1 MKLPITPAFLLLTAT
16 LAFTGPGC
24 SKSDDGAAAVDANGK
39 SEAAAVPGKADP
51 ATSQALTTATTA
63 LEKNDYDAAI
73 AALMA
78 AKQNAGAMSDQQT
91 AQYRQSLL
99 DASTKLLEASRTD
112 PKAMEAYQNLGRLMK
127 GR

>member
-1 MKLPITPAFLLLTAT
+1 MKHRILPPFLLLTAS
-16 LAFTGPGC
+16 LALIAPGC

-39 SEAAAVPGKADP
+39 AAAAVVPGKADP
-51 ATSQALTTATTA
+51 EASQALTTATTA
-63 LEKNDYDAAI
+63 LEKNDYDEAI
-73 AALMA
+73 SALMA
-78 AKQNAGAMSDQQT
+78 AKQSAGTMSDQQT

>member
-1 MKLPITPAFLLLTAT
+1 MKLPITPALLLLTAT
-16 LAFTGPGC
+16 LGLTAPGC
-24 SKSDDGAAAVDANGK
+24 SKSDDGAAGVDASGK
-39 SEAAAVPGKADP
+39 AEAAAVPGKADP
-51 ATSQALTTATTA
+51 AASQALTTATTA

-78 AKQNAGAMSDQQT
+78 AKQNAGTMSDQQT

-99 DASTKLLEASRTD
+99 DASTKLLEASRSD

>member
-1 MKLPITPAFLLLTAT
+1 MKLPITPAHLLLIAT
-16 LAFTGPGC
+16 LGLIASGC
-24 SKSDDGAAAVDANGK
+24 SKSDDGAAGVDASGK
-39 SEAAAVPGKADP
+39 AEAAAVPGKADP
-51 ATSQALTTATTA
+51 AASQALTTATTA

-78 AKQNAGAMSDQQT
+78 AKQNAGTMSDQQT

-99 DASTKLLEASRTD
+99 DASTKLLEASRSD